1 MARRKVLTDEQREE
15 YRDWNKM
22 RIKVGNL
29 VRRRK
34 DIDRSC
40 CICGKPNA
48 DILHNMKDPYYI
60 GFICK
65 ECRKDKSNM
74 VIAEESRIDIATKL
88 ARRNTQISKFSN
100 EAIIRIVVGY
110 MNEQTNIQQY
120 CEKTG
125 ISRYQFKQIVDEYDK
140 KFPNQHI
147 KELIKNKK
155 IVKRKPTTTKG
166 RKNRTKVSTK
176 INDKK

>member
-1 MARRKVLTDEQREE
+1 MWVKMARKAKLTEKEKEE
-15 YRDWNKM
+15 YKRWNKT
-22 RIKVGNL
+22 RIKIGNL

-48 DILHNMKDPYYI
+48 DILHNTKDPYYI

-65 ECRKDKSNM
+65 DCRKDKNNM
-74 VIAEESRIDIATKL
+74 VIAEEHRIDITTKL
-88 ARRNTQISKFSN
+88 AKAHTQISKFSN
-100 EAIIRIVVGY
+100 EAIVRMVVGY
-110 MNEQTNIQQY
+110 MNKTTNITAY
-120 CEKTG
+120 CEEIG
-125 ISRYQFKQIVDEYDK
+125 ISRYQFKQIVDIYDK

-155 IVKRKPTTTKG
+155 PYRRNFSKKETKQQ
-166 RKNRTKVSTK
+166 N
-176 INDKK
+176 

>member
-1 MARRKVLTDEQREE
+1 MSKHKVLTDEQRNKYKE
-15 YRDWNKM
+15 WNKM

-48 DILHNMKDPYYI
+48 DILHNIKDPYYI

-65 ECRKDKSNM
+65 ECRKDKNNM
-74 VIAEESRIDIATKL
+74 VIAEEHRIDIATEL
-88 ARRNTQISKFSN
+88 ARKHTQISKFSN
-100 EAIIRIVVGY
+100 EVIVRIVVGY
-110 MNEQTNIQQY
+110 MNKPETNIQQY
-120 CEKTG
+120 CEETG
-125 ISRYQFKQIVDEYDK
+125 ISRYQFKQIVEEYNK
-140 KFPNQHI
+140 KFPNQNI

-155 IVKRKPTTTKG
+155 ITKRKPKTTK
-166 RKNRTKVSTK
+166 KRTKSKT
-176 INDKK
+176 NSKKK